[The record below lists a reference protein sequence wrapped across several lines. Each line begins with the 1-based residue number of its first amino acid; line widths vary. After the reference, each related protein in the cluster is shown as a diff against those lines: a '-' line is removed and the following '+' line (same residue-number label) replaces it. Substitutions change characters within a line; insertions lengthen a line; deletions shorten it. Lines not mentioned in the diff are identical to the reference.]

1 MISLE
6 LEELANSGDDSA
18 FSIESSRQIAKREY
32 NNLMCMEE
40 NQNYPIEELICL
52 VGILVKCD
60 DISRETLTS
69 KAAGIALAMENSLPS
84 QDIGSEMREQVA
96 EAEQRSL
103 AREGIKTAE
112 QF

>member
-1 MISLE
+1 MLI
-6 LEELANSGDDSA
+6 
-18 FSIESSRQIAKREY
+18 
-32 NNLMCMEE
+32 EE
-40 NQNYPIEELICL
+40 NRNYPVMELICL
-52 VGILVKCD
+52 VDILVKCGE
-60 DISRETLTS
+60 ISRETLTS

>member
-1 MISLE
+1 
-6 LEELANSGDDSA
+6 
-18 FSIESSRQIAKREY
+18 
-32 NNLMCMEE
+32 MEE

-103 AREGIKTAE
+103 AREGIKTE
-112 QF
+112 QFKNFDEDRLSTVQRTGAARCRDLIPWPMDRDVSSR